1 MKQPRFLGVTVFGYA
16 TILTA
21 ALIILNHAYLISTHQ
36 GLSAWILYGLT
47 ATIPLG
53 AATFFSPRIPGSNQV
68 TRIGFTWLLASF
80 ILSGFT
86 FLSSLVQIP
95 VVTAWAPTTLL
106 VALGYTQ
113 ASTAKIEK
121 NERKWSGDTKKRVVQ
136 ITDVHLGDVWDETTM
151 KDIVNRVA
159 GLKPDIV
166 VVTGDLIDGMD
177 DEAIHAVKH
186 LEQLDPPVVFV
197 PGNHDGYGDQKQLIK
212 TLQDIGVH
220 VLQDQTQEIAGIHV
234 HGVDYQTPWK
244 STLQNIHE
252 PDLILKHEPRVN
264 IQDTQS
270 PILCGHVHAGQI
282 WPFHLLARLDFP
294 YTKGTYQENN
304 GFLHINSGTRTW
316 GPPIRLGTRSEIFVL
331 DLIP

>member
-16 TILTA
+16 AILA
-21 ALIILNHAYLISTHQ
+21 GILIVLNHVYLVSTHQ
-36 GLSAWILYGLT
+36 RVSTWIIYGLS

-53 AATFFSPRIPGSNQV
+53 AWAFFSPRVPGSKV
-68 TRIGFTWLLASF
+68 ISRTGFTWLLASF
-80 ILSGFT
+80 LLSGFT
-86 FLSSLVQIP
+86 LLSQLVEIP
-95 VVTAWAPTTLL
+95 VATAWAPTSLL

-113 ASTAKIEK
+113 ANTAKIKKREHNWK
-121 NERKWSGDTKKRVVQ
+121 GDTKKRVVQ
-136 ITDVHLGDVWDETTM
+136 ITDIHLGDVWDETTM
-151 KDIVNRVA
+151 KNIVNRVA
-159 GLKPDIV
+159 GLEPDLV
-166 VVTGDLIDGMD
+166 AVTGDLIDGMD

-186 LEQLDPPVVFV
+186 LESLNAPVVFV
-197 PGNHDGYGDQKQLIK
+197 PGNHDGYGDQEELLK
-212 TLQDIGVH
+212 TLQGIGVH
-220 VLQDQTQEIAGIHV
+220 VLQDQTQEIGGIHV

-244 STLQNIHE
+244 STLQRIQE

-282 WPFHLLARLDFP
+282 WPLHLLARLDFP
-294 YTKGTYQENN
+294 YTKGTYTENN
-304 GFLHINSGTRTW
+304 GFLHINNGTRTW